1 MAELVIKTE
10 KIRNNI
16 KQLSEFFARNNIEWS
31 LVTKVFSGDKAFL
44 RNVLTEDVIE
54 KINSVGDSR
63 LTSLKNL
70 REINPEMRTIYIKPP
85 ARIYAEEVVKY
96 ADISLNSSF
105 STIKALNEA
114 ASKRKKIHQII
125 IMIELGELR
134 EGVNQDD
141 IMDFYAKVFELPWI
155 EVIGIGSNL
164 GCMYGI
170 APTHD
175 KLMQLVLYKELISER
190 FNRNLPLIS
199 GGTSITLPMVD
210 KGQVPKGINH
220 FRVGEAAF
228 FGVSPLKNERF
239 STLSTDTFEFGANI
253 IELEEKEIVPDGVIS
268 DASIGDT
275 VDFSRHNSDET
286 SNKAILD
293 FGILDV
299 DRADIATSDPDLKFV
314 GVTSDML
321 VVDIG
326 DNRDAKGKRRYHAGE
341 KIMFKPNYM
350 AVARLLNSKFIE
362 KRFE

>member
-16 KQLSEFFARNNIEWS
+16 RQLSEFFSKHQVEWS
-31 LVTKVFSGDKAFL
+31 LVTKVFSGDKEFL
-44 RNVLTEDVIE
+44 RNVLTDEVI
-54 KINSVGDSR
+54 KHINSVGDSR

-70 REINPEMRTIYIKPP
+70 REVNPEMRTIYIKPP
-85 ARIYAEEVVKY
+85 AKIYAEEVVKY

-105 STIKALNEA
+105 ATIKALNEA
-114 ASKRKKIHQII
+114 AAQQRKIHQVI

-141 IMDFYAKVFELPWI
+141 IMDFYARVFEMPWI

-170 APTHD
+170 APTND

-199 GGTSITLPMVD
+199 GGSSITLPMID
-210 KGQVPKGINH
+210 SGEVPKEINH

-228 FGVSPLKNERF
+228 FGVSPLNNEPF
-239 STLSTDTFEFGANI
+239 NGLSTDTFEFHANI
-253 IELEEKEIVPDGVIS
+253 IELEEKELVPDGVIS

-275 VDFSRHNSDET
+275 AAFSTDNPDGKSY
-286 SNKAILD
+286 KAILD

-299 DRADIATSDPDLKFV
+299 DRSDIDTSDPDLQFV

-326 DNRDAKGKRRYHAGE
+326 KNRTPEGEVRYRVGE
-341 KIMFKPNYM
+341 KIVFQPNYM
-350 AVARLLNSKFIE
+350 AVARLLNSKFID
-362 KRFE
+362 KRFV